1 MFSSSFFNFRTA
13 SDPGSI
19 VSPRFWI
26 YWAVTIPATAIIVGA
41 WYQWEK
47 RRARRYKQ
55 EEADVEKDVETGW
68 NEMEKKLMEEM
79 RERAKV
85 RQQTR
90 TEERKAM
97 DNLYPETNSRKESQR
112 NDGSVSKEAV
122 PVVTIT
128 EFLGAS

>member
-1 MFSSSFFNFRTA
+1 
-13 SDPGSI
+13 
-19 VSPRFWI
+19 
-26 YWAVTIPATAIIVGA
+26 
-41 WYQWEK
+41 
-47 RRARRYKQ
+47 
-55 EEADVEKDVETGW
+55 VETGW